1 MHIFCLLEISMII
14 CVPLESPSIRLFN
27 VDLVQEPTVEQ
38 DQVSFGLKAFFNIKT
53 FKNILSSMLCMMII
67 FILLI
72 GLYQN
77 QQF

>member
-1 MHIFCLLEISMII
+1 MII

-53 FKNILSSMLCMMII
+53 FKNILSSM
-67 FILLI
+67 
-72 GLYQN
+72 
-77 QQF
+77 